1 MELYL
6 KLIDVIF
13 PVFFIIG
20 IGFFLGK
27 KNRNFNTDWI
37 TNFAGN
43 VGTPA
48 MIFYTITTTG
58 ITLTVFI
65 EYFIYALIIIGG
77 FAFIGVIFL
86 FILKKDVISE
96 LPPLILPN
104 TGNMGVPI
112 CLFAYGTAG
121 LGVASAIASV
131 IILLHFTIGVLLAK
145 KSFSPKILIKNMPI
159 YAIIV
164 SIIVLYYEW
173 SVPGYIENTTFL
185 LTYATIF
192 LILMSLG
199 IALSRL
205 KAISWAH
212 ASILGGVRVI
222 IGPIIGFSLIK
233 FLGLSGFAAG
243 VLLIQSAM
251 PSAILTYL
259 VGSMYSSKSVVDNI
273 AGVIVSSTVMSFFTI
288 PIVVFYSLKYFH

>member
-13 PVFFIIG
+13 PVFFIIA
-20 IGFFLGK
+20 IGFYLGK
-27 KNRNFNTDWI
+27 KNRKFNTDWI

-58 ITLTVFI
+58 ITLSVFI

-77 FAFIGVIFL
+77 FAVIGVIFL
-86 FILKKDVISE
+86 FFLKKDIISE

-112 CLFAYGTAG
+112 CLFAYGTSG

-145 KSFSPKILIKNMPI
+145 KSFSMKILITNMPI
-159 YAIIV
+159 YAIFI

-173 SVPGYIENTTFL
+173 KIPGYIENTTFL

-205 KAISWAH
+205 KVVSWAD

-222 IGPIIGFSLIK
+222 VGPIIGFSLIK
-233 FLGLSGFAAG
+233 FLGLTGFAAG

-259 VGSMYSSKSVVDNI
+259 VGSMYSEKKVVDSI
-273 AGVIVSSTVMSFFTI
+273 ASVIVTSTVMSFITI
-288 PIVVFYSLKYFH
+288 PIVVYYSLKYFQ

>member
-1 MELYL
+1 MDLYL

-13 PVFFIIG
+13 PVFFIIA
-20 IGFFLGK
+20 IGFYLVK
-27 KNRNFNTDWI
+27 KNRKFNTDWI

-58 ITLTVFI
+58 ITLSVFI
-65 EYFIYALIIIGG
+65 EYFIYALIIISG
-77 FAFIGVIFL
+77 FAVVGVIFL
-86 FILKKDVISE
+86 FFLKKDIISE

-112 CLFAYGTAG
+112 CLFAYGTSG

-145 KSFSPKILIKNMPI
+145 KSFSMKILITNMPI
-159 YAIIV
+159 YAIFI

-173 SVPGYIENTTFL
+173 EIPGYLENTTFL

-205 KAISWAH
+205 KVVSWSD

-233 FLGLSGFAAG
+233 FLGLTGFAAG

-259 VGSMYSSKSVVDNI
+259 VGSMYSEKKVVDSV
-273 AGVIVSSTVMSFFTI
+273 ASVIVTSTVISFFTI
-288 PIVVFYSLKYFH
+288 PIVVYISLKYFQ